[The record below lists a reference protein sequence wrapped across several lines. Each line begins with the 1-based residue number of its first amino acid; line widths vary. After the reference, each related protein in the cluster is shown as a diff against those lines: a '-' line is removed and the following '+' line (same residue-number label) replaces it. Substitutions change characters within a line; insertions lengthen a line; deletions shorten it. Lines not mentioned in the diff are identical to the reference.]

1 MFDMPGGSGY
11 SRRMASVVEFVRN
24 RILPPL
30 GDRARSHTGFLYV
43 SLSFAGR
50 RKSSPPF
57 SPYHG
62 SPSISICGLGSCSQ
76 RSGGSSARTMEKAAE
91 ISRQK
96 EKRQVIMMADYMPV
110 PGDGEELSGQSIRYF
125 A

>member
-30 GDRARSHTGFLYV
+30 GDCARSHTGFLYV
-43 SLSFAGR
+43 SLRFAGS

-62 SPSISICGLGSCSQ
+62 SPSISICALGSCSQ
-76 RSGGSSARTMEKAAE
+76 RSGSSSARTIEKAEE

-96 EKRQVIMMADYMPV
+96 AKREVNMMADYMLV
-110 PGDGEELSGQSIRYF
+110 QDGGEELPGQNIRCF
-125 A
+125 